1 MSQTLMIAH
10 NRIFLVCADGCFSG
24 KLFMTLR
31 SSGLFGFESQ
41 SFLSQVFRDHIHV
54 KVFSRFLN
62 SSLGSEIWGKSH
74 EGLENDN
81 LLRNFGLLS
90 CSLLQS
96 ASIDLT

>member
-1 MSQTLMIAH
+1 
-10 NRIFLVCADGCFSG
+10 
-24 KLFMTLR
+24 
-31 SSGLFGFESQ
+31 
-41 SFLSQVFRDHIHV
+41 
-54 KVFSRFLN
+54 
-62 SSLGSEIWGKSH
+62 LGSEIWGKSH